1 MIEIKN
7 LTKRFG
13 KITAVDNI
21 SFTVEDGEIV
31 GFLGPNGAGK
41 STTMNMMTGFISST
55 EGSVTIDGYDILEE
69 PEKAKKRIGYLPEI
83 PPVYPDMTVSEY
95 LDFVCDLKKVKK
107 SERKEMLREILENVR
122 LVEVKDRLIKNLSKG
137 YRQRV
142 GLAQALVGR
151 PGTLILD
158 EPTVGLDP
166 RQVLEMR
173 DVIKTLG
180 EKHTVILSSH
190 ILQEVSAV
198 CSRVIIINKGKI
210 VANGDSDGLSGAA
223 VGSKLSLEIKGEKEA
238 VENAFS
244 DLELIESLEIS
255 DKGEN
260 LEVKLSGAEGA
271 DIREA
276 VFKTCAEKGLV
287 VLEMKNDDLS
297 LEEVFMRAVSGSD
310 EEAALEKERQAISAE
325 NQAQAEAETETE
337 EAEAPEEGFDYIA
350 DSAEII
356 TAEAAEAENAEEE
369 EETEGD
375 LE

>member
-21 SFTVEDGEIV
+21 SFTVNDGEIV

-210 VANGDSDGLSGAA
+210 VANGDSSDLSDAA

-238 VENAFS
+238 VEQAFS
-244 DLELIESLEIS
+244 DLEYIESLEIS
-255 DKGEN
+255 EKGEN
-260 LEVKLSGAEGA
+260 LEVKLSSAEGV

-276 VFKTCAEKGLV
+276 VFKTCAEKGLA

-297 LEEVFMRAVSGSD
+297 LEEIFMRAVSGSD

-325 NQAQAEAETETE
+325 TQAQAEAETETE

-356 TAEAAEAENAEEE
+356 TAEADEAENAEEE

-375 LE
+375 LK

>member
-13 KITAVDNI
+13 RIAAVDNI
-21 SFTVEDGEIV
+21 SFTVNDGEIV

-55 EGSVTIDGYDILEE
+55 EGSVVIDGYDILEE
-69 PEKAKKRIGYLPEI
+69 PEKAKKRIGYLPEM
-83 PPVYPDMTVSEY
+83 PPLYPDMTVREY

-107 SERKEMLREILENVR
+107 SERKSMIDDILESVR
-122 LVEVKDRLIKNLSKG
+122 LVEVKNRIIKNLSKG

-166 RQVLEMR
+166 KQVLEMR
-173 DVIKTLG
+173 DVIRDLG

-210 VANGDSDGLSGAA
+210 VAEGSSETLGESVKGNKVMLEVKGA
-223 VGSKLSLEIKGEKEA
+223 KEA
-238 VENAFS
+238 VSNAFEG
-244 DLELIESLEIS
+244 LECVKSCEVFDKDESLEVNIEGVE
-255 DKGEN
+255 GE
-260 LEVKLSGAEGA
+260 
-271 DIREA
+271 DIRERVYKA
-276 VFKTCAEKGLV
+276 CVEQGFV
-287 VLEMKNDDLS
+287 VLGMKNVDLS
-297 LEEVFMRAVSGSD
+297 LEEIFMRAVSGNA
-310 EEAALEKERQAISAE
+310 EEAAVEEERRAIEKAKALKAEASEQAEQTEQAE
-325 NQAQAEAETETE
+325 NSEQITETE
-337 EAEAPEEGFDYIA
+337 E
-350 DSAEII
+350 
-356 TAEAAEAENAEEE
+356 TAEDSEEE
-369 EETEGD
+369 ERSGE
-375 LE
+375 LV

>member
-21 SFTVEDGEIV
+21 SFTVNDGEIV

-55 EGSVTIDGYDILEE
+55 EGSVTIDGYDILDE

-83 PPVYPDMTVSEY
+83 PPVYPDTTVSEY
-95 LDFVCDLKKVKK
+95 LDFVCDLKRVKK
-107 SERKEMLREILENVR
+107 GERKEMLQEILENVR
-122 LVEVKDRLIKNLSKG
+122 LVEVKNRLIKNLSKG

-173 DVIKTLG
+173 DVIKALG

-210 VANGDSDGLSGAA
+210 VANGDSSDLSDTA

-238 VENAFS
+238 VEQAFS
-244 DLELIESLEIS
+244 DLEYIESLEIS
-255 DKGEN
+255 EKGEN
-260 LEVKLSGAEGA
+260 LEVKLRGAEGA

-287 VLEMKNDDLS
+287 VLEMKNDNLS
-297 LEEVFMRAVSGSD
+297 LEEIFMRAVSGSD
-310 EEAALEKERQAISAE
+310 EEAALEKERQAISSE
-325 NQAQAEAETETE
+325 TQAQAEAETES
-337 EAEAPEEGFDYIA
+337 EADEEGFEYIA
-350 DSAEII
+350 DSAEVI
-356 TAEAAEAENAEEE
+356 TAEDDEAENAEEE

>member
-21 SFTVEDGEIV
+21 SFTVNDGEIV

-107 SERKEMLREILENVR
+107 SERKEMLQEILENVR
-122 LVEVKDRLIKNLSKG
+122 LVEVKNRLIKNLSKG

-210 VANGDSDGLSGAA
+210 AANGDSSDLSGAA
-223 VGSKLSLEIKGEKEA
+223 VGSKISLEIKGEKEA
-238 VENAFS
+238 VEQAFS
-244 DLELIESLEIS
+244 DLEYIESLEIS
-255 DKGEN
+255 EKGEN
-260 LEVKLSGAEGA
+260 LEVKLEGAESA

-276 VFKTCAEKGLV
+276 VFKICAENGLV

-297 LEEVFMRAVSGSD
+297 LEEIFMCAVSGSD

-325 NQAQAEAETETE
+325 AQAQVEAQTSE
-337 EAEAPEEGFDYIA
+337 EAEADEEGFDYIA
-350 DSAEII
+350 DNAEII
-356 TAEAAEAENAEEE
+356 AAEADEAENAEEE

>member
-21 SFTVEDGEIV
+21 SFTVNDGEIV

-107 SERKEMLREILENVR
+107 SERKEMLQEILENVR
-122 LVEVKDRLIKNLSKG
+122 LVEVKNRLIKNLSKG

-210 VANGDSDGLSGAA
+210 AANGDSSDLSDAA
-223 VGSKLSLEIKGEKEA
+223 VGSKISLEIKGEKEA
-238 VENAFS
+238 VEQAFS
-244 DLELIESLEIS
+244 DLEYIESLEIS
-255 DKGEN
+255 EKGEN

-276 VFKTCAEKGLV
+276 VFKICADNGLV

-297 LEEVFMRAVSGSD
+297 LEEIFMRAVSGSD

-325 NQAQAEAETETE
+325 TQAQVEAQTSE
-337 EAEAPEEGFDYIA
+337 EAEADEEGFDYIA
-350 DSAEII
+350 DNAEII
-356 TAEAAEAENAEEE
+356 TAEADEAENAEEE